1 MFILPPKKLN
11 EASYKGNLG
20 FEELS
25 LFYKKASNS
34 EKREMEK
41 ILDNE
46 DWDSFVLLI
55 HKVTG
60 KELQE
65 SIVQKIENYI

>member
-46 DWDSFVLLI
+46 D
-55 HKVTG
+55 
-60 KELQE
+60 
-65 SIVQKIENYI
+65 